1 MGADIMTIIQQIALL
16 SVPILIAVTFHELAH
31 GIVADRLGDPTPRM
45 AGRLTLNPLKH
56 LDPIGA
62 IVFIVTRTI
71 GWARPVPVNPYNFK
85 DPLRGMLYVSLAGPF
100 ANFLI
105 AFIASLVYKLI
116 LNLEA
121 EPLIAEK
128 VLVPLALMVRYTVV
142 LNIGIGVFNL
152 IPIPPLDGSKI
163 LMAIL
168 PPGMRMTYAR
178 IEPFGF
184 LILLGL
190 IILGIVNLLLF
201 PLVHFLV
208 GLLI

>member
-1 MGADIMTIIQQIALL
+1 MNADIMSFFQQIALMA
-16 SVPILIAVTFHELAH
+16 VPILIAVTFHELAH

-45 AGRLTLNPLKH
+45 AGRLTLNPIKH

-62 IVFIVTRTI
+62 IVFILTRTI

-85 DPLRGMLYVSLAGPF
+85 DPLKGMLYVSLAGPLS
-100 ANFLI
+100 NFVI
-105 AFIASLVYKLI
+105 AFIASFIYRLI
-116 LNLEA
+116 LGMEA
-121 EPLIAEK
+121 EPVIAEK
-128 VLVPLALMVRYTVV
+128 VLVPIALMIRYTVI

-163 LMAIL
+163 LMGLL
-168 PPGMRMTYAR
+168 PPKARMAYAS

-190 IILGIVNLLLF
+190 IILGVVDVLVF
-201 PLVHFLV
+201 PVVRFFV
-208 GLLI
+208 SLLI

>member
-1 MGADIMTIIQQIALL
+1 MNADIMTFFQQIALMA
-16 SVPILIAVTFHELAH
+16 VPILIAVTFHELAH

-45 AGRLTLNPLKH
+45 AGRLTLNPIKH

-62 IVFIVTRTI
+62 IVFILTRTI
-71 GWARPVPVNPYNFK
+71 GWARPVPVNPYNFR
-85 DPLRGMLYVSLAGPF
+85 DPLKGMLYVSLAGPMSNF
-100 ANFLI
+100 AI
-105 AFIASLVYKLI
+105 AFGASFIYRLI
-116 LNLEA
+116 LGMQSD
-121 EPLIAEK
+121 PLIAER
-128 VLVPLALMVRYTVV
+128 VLVPIALMIRYTVI

-163 LMAIL
+163 LMGLL
-168 PPGMRMTYAR
+168 PAKARMVYAS

-190 IILGIVNLLLF
+190 IILRVVDILIF
-201 PLVHFLV
+201 PVVRFLV